1 MRDHTRGELELTQ
14 RRFAVSAFAGSA
26 LGVCQAVRGFGE
38 ATRFEQQHAQLA
50 VITDHLTNPFSR
62 ALDFFAKGSHGF
74 R

>member
-1 MRDHTRGELELTQ
+1 MRDHARGELELTQ
-14 RRFAVSAFAGSA
+14 GRLTVDAFAGSA
-26 LGVCQAVRGFGE
+26 LGTRQAVRGLGE
-38 ATRFEQQHAQLA
+38 TTRLEQQLEQLV